1 MVAIQGTDQAGPSA
15 AVAAHPGT
23 PLQDRY
29 GAADL
34 DVFDP
39 EERRR
44 FGRGD
49 PRRDPALRW
58 ELLYRL
64 EPELYDRLIRAEPLH
79 PGILDWLPARPGTV
93 VEVGA
98 GTGRL
103 TLPLAMRAREV
114 VAVEPA
120 GPLRSI
126 LATRLAAAGF
136 RHATAVR
143 GFFDRLPAPDGSADL
158 VVACS
163 ALAQDEAHGGD
174 AGLEEMER
182 CCRAGGLVAIVMPQD
197 LEWLVARGYSEI
209 SFPGELVMKFTS
221 SDEAVELTRI
231 FYPPRRRRDRA
242 SWAALRAVRSS
253 GHPPSPRRGLQAEA
267 TRIKRVLRHYAWL
280 GRESPQDT
288 RVRRREVRKKS
299 VAITTQNLL
308 TSSDRESLRRHRCP
322 AARCAST
329 VGH

>member
-1 MVAIQGTDQAGPSA
+1 MVAIQGPTGQAGFGRQDDGAGFRTASRQSA
-15 AVAAHPGT
+15 AARAGQPAAGVAHPGT
-23 PLQDRY
+23 PLPDRY

-44 FGRGD
+44 FGHGD
-49 PRRDPALRW
+49 PRRDAALQW

-103 TLPLAMRAREV
+103 TLPLATRATELI
-114 VAVEPA
+114 AVEPA

-136 RHATAVR
+136 GHATAVR
-143 GFFDRLPAPDGSADL
+143 GFFDRLPAPDGWADL

-163 ALAQDEAHGGD
+163 SLAPDDAHGGD
-174 AGLEEMER
+174 AGLQEMER
-182 CCRAGGLVAIVMPQD
+182 CCRAGGLVAIVMPQGP
-197 LEWLVARGYSEI
+197 EWLVARGYSQI
-209 SFPGELVMKFTS
+209 SFPGELLMKFRS
-221 SDEAVELTRI
+221 PDEAVELAGI
-231 FYPPRRRRDRA
+231 FYPH
-242 SWAALRAVRSS
+242 AVDEIV
-253 GHPPSPRRGLQAEA
+253 RRGRRCVPYDLLGTCPPRDVAF
-267 TRIKRVLRHYAWL
+267 KRKPRDA
-280 GRESPQDT
+280 
-288 RVRRREVRKKS
+288 
-299 VAITTQNLL
+299 
-308 TSSDRESLRRHRCP
+308 
-322 AARCAST
+322 
-329 VGH
+329 

>member
-1 MVAIQGTDQAGPSA
+1 MVAIQGPTGQAGSSRQDGGGEFRTASRQIEA
-15 AVAAHPGT
+15 APAGQRAAGVARPGI
-23 PLQDRY
+23 PLPDRY

-34 DVFDP
+34 AVFDL

-44 FGRGD
+44 FGKGD
-49 PRRDPALRW
+49 PRRDAALQW

-79 PGILDWLPARPGTV
+79 PGILGWLPARPGTV

-103 TLPLAMRAREV
+103 TLPLATRAAELI
-114 VAVEPA
+114 AVEPA

-163 ALAQDEAHGGD
+163 SLSPDASHGGD
-174 AGLEEMER
+174 AGLQEMER
-182 CCRAGGLVAIVMPQD
+182 CCRAGGLVAIVMPQGS
-197 LEWLVARGYSEI
+197 EWLAARGYSEI
-209 SFPGELVMKFTS
+209 SFPGELVMNFTS
-221 SDEAVELTRI
+221 REEAVELARI
-231 FYPPRRRRDRA
+231 FYPH
-242 SWAALRAVRSS
+242 AVDEIV
-253 GHPPSPRRGLQAEA
+253 RRGRPWVPYDLLG
-267 TRIKRVLRHYAWL
+267 TRPPRDVAFKR
-280 GRESPQDT
+280 
-288 RVRRREVRKKS
+288 K
-299 VAITTQNLL
+299 
-308 TSSDRESLRRHRCP
+308 SSD
-322 AARCAST
+322 A
-329 VGH
+329 